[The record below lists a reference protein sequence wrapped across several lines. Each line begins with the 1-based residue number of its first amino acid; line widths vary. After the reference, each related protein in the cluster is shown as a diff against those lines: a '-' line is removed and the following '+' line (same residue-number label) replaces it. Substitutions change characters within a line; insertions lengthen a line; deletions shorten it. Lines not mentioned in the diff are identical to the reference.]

1 VPERVLGADGLAA
14 HDHLQRLLHAHQ
26 ARQPLGAA
34 RAGQEAEP
42 PREYSEARRSGRH
55 PVVAGQGHL
64 EVDMDRGA
72 MEGSD
77 HGLGG
82 ALDQVEDFV
91 NPGRSGRLAELG
103 LVAATDER

>member
-1 VPERVLGADGLAA
+1 
-14 HDHLQRLLHAHQ
+14 
-26 ARQPLGAA
+26 
-34 RAGQEAEP
+34 
-42 PREYSEARRSGRH
+42 
-55 PVVAGQGHL
+55 
-64 EVDMDRGA
+64 

-103 LVAATDER
+103 LVAATDETLTRPR